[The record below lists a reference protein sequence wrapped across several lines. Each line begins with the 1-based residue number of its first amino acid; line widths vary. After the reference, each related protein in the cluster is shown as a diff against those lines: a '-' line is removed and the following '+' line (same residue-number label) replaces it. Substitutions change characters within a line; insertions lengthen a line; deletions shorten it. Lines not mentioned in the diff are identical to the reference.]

1 MMVFHFLW
9 YVKNVTLMMGI
20 TSRRRRSIIRLIE
33 SNNLTWT
40 IESSLICNAK
50 KQVLNQIIIFLR
62 KR

>member
-1 MMVFHFLW
+1 
-9 YVKNVTLMMGI
+9 MMGI

-50 KQVLNQIIIFLR
+50 KQVLNQNIIFLR